1 MSIYFSAATI
11 LSAAL
16 IALNPIDLSSD
27 STFEISQTFS
37 PCQSGKF
44 SQQYQKGE
52 YGKMPGN
59 HRGESGNMP
68 GNHRGEYG
76 KMPGNHRGGYGQHQ
90 GMIFNSNQLETV
102 TGKVLQVDRWTNGE
116 WEKGGVHVV
125 LQTDN
130 ETMDLHLGPSWY
142 IDNQDIRLEPNDQ
155 IQVTGIRVTS
165 GDGRGM
171 MVVSEV
177 SKGNQVITL
186 RDEVGFPTWMRGR

>member
-11 LSAAL
+11 ISAAL
-16 IALNPIDLSSD
+16 IAVNPIDLSSD
-27 STFEISQTFS
+27 STLEISQTFS

-44 SQQYQKGE
+44 SQQYQKG
-52 YGKMPGN
+52 GSGNMSGN
-59 HRGESGNMP
+59 HMGGSGNMP
-68 GNHRGEYG
+68 GNHRGGSEN
-76 KMPGNHRGGYGQHQ
+76 MPGNHRGGYGQHQ

-142 IDNQDIRLEPNDQ
+142 IDNQDIRIEPNDQ

-165 GDGRGM
+165 GDGRAM